1 MKLIYKTFLILLSV
15 IIKVNSIKFHKSI
28 RPVLPVLQA
37 SPCPHNGDI
46 VSSFKTGLEDGYNIT
61 IKKSLTIA
69 TELRITFDSETALI
83 PGTGAIYSGTEDN
96 VYNIFK
102 LFMIENNDK
111 YTFNVKGHPAPY
123 SPPYLTS
130 LKINGEEYCKEANL
144 TYFEDLPVGVTK
156 RKNVPDRFCGKRKI
170 LHTELIVNGVN
181 TKSGDWPWH
190 VAIYRQEKSSL
201 RYVCGGTLISK
212 NFVLTAAH
220 CTTVNGSPL
229 LPDVLGVFLG
239 KYHLF
244 QSDATTQEIQVFQV
258 IVHDEYSHKDLKNDI
273 SLLKLRAEVVFNNYV
288 QPACLWFDEAYD
300 KLTSYEIL
308 GTVAGWG
315 FDRTDS
321 LSSTLHAARM
331 PLIPNYSCIL
341 SNPIFYSN
349 ALRNNKKFCAGFAN
363 GTSACN
369 GDSGGGFLVFIPD
382 AIGDKVGNK
391 VPGAWYVRGIVS
403 ASLSRG
409 DAAICDPNSYAIFTD
424 VSKYLTWIKDYI
436 TSN

>member
-1 MKLIYKTFLILLSV
+1 MKVLYRLFLIILSV
-15 IIKVNSIKFHKSI
+15 LIKVNAIKFYKSV
-28 RPVLPVLQA
+28 RPLPSFQVK
-37 SPCPHNGDI
+37 PCLNNDNI
-46 VSSFKTGLEDGYNIT
+46 ISYFKTGLEDGYNIT
-61 IKKSLTIA
+61 IKKSITIG
-69 TELRITFDSETALI
+69 TELRLTFDSETALSL
-83 PGTGAIYSGTEDN
+83 GNGARYSSSEDN
-96 VYNIFK
+96 VYNVFK
-102 LFMIENNDK
+102 LIFVDNIDD
-111 YTFNVKGHPAPY
+111 YVINVKGHPAPY

-130 LKINGEEYCKEANL
+130 LKIDGEENCRAANL
-144 TYFEDLPVGVTK
+144 TYFEDFPVGVAK
-156 RKNVPDRFCGKRKI
+156 RKNVPDRFCGKRKV

-190 VAIYRQEKSSL
+190 VAIYRQERSSL

-212 NFVLTAAH
+212 NFILTAAH
-220 CTTVNGSPL
+220 CTTINGSPVV
-229 LPDVLGVFLG
+229 PDVLGVFLG

-244 QSDATTQEIQVFQV
+244 QSDSTTQEIQVYRV
-258 IVHDEYSHKDLKNDI
+258 IVHDEYSHNDLKNDI
-273 SLLKLRAEVVFNNYV
+273 SLLKLRTEVVFNNYV
-288 QPACLWFDEAYD
+288 QPACLWYDEAYD

-308 GTVAGWG
+308 GTVTGWG

-321 LSSTLHAARM
+321 LTSTLHSAKM

-382 AIGDKVGNK
+382 IIDGKDDNK

-403 ASLSRG
+403 ASLSRQ
-409 DAAICDPNSYAIFTD
+409 DAAICDPNSYAVFTD